1 MILRLPSSSMAVL
14 PRSLPPIAAA
24 AVLFAAWVP
33 GGAPVRAEDQL
44 TPVLARVLA
53 TPAAAPMGDGRWVLP
68 YELVLTNVT
77 SVPQRIESLQVRDPA
92 RGGSPLLSLSGAGVG
107 ANLLLPGAT
116 GTTVLGPGQSAVLF
130 VNASFGT
137 RTELPQRLSHRLVV
151 SNGGG
156 VPNLPPRSAEEVAPA
171 VVDRREPIVLAAP
184 LRGERWV
191 AAASC
196 CTSYHRRAVLPV
208 NGARHVAQR
217 FAIDWIQLQPG
228 NRLAK
233 GDPSLNGSYPQF
245 GREALAVADATVVHV
260 QDGLPE
266 GRPGRFAPGV
276 TATNAD
282 GNSVVLDLG
291 GGRFALYAHF
301 QPGSLRVKV
310 GDRVRR
316 GQVLAL
322 VGNSGNS
329 DAPHLHFHVMDG
341 PSPLASNGLPY
352 VIDRFEVTGQ
362 AVSATDLDAEL
373 RTPLKPVQ
381 VRPVPGPSLRVRQL
395 PADLQVVRFLP

>member
-1 MILRLPSSSMAVL
+1 
-14 PRSLPPIAAA
+14 
-24 AVLFAAWVP
+24 VLFAAWVP

-156 VPNLPPRSAEEVAPA
+156 LPNLPPRSAEEVAPA
-171 VVDRREPIVLAAP
+171 VVDRSQPIVLAAP

-395 PADLQVVRFLP
+395 PADLQVLRFLP

>member
-1 MILRLPSSSMAVL
+1 V
-14 PRSLPPIAAA
+14 
-24 AVLFAAWVP
+24 
-33 GGAPVRAEDQL
+33 
-44 TPVLARVLA
+44 
-53 TPAAAPMGDGRWVLP
+53 
-68 YELVLTNVT
+68 
-77 SVPQRIESLQVRDPA
+77 
-92 RGGSPLLSLSGAGVG
+92 
-107 ANLLLPGAT
+107 
-116 GTTVLGPGQSAVLF
+116 
-130 VNASFGT
+130 
-137 RTELPQRLSHRLVV
+137 
-151 SNGGG
+151 
-156 VPNLPPRSAEEVAPA
+156 VAPA